1 MPSPGFDQDAELAP
15 IVGATFDE
23 VVRPHVPRILGLPD
37 TLEPLAVHMPAGIAQ
52 QGRHTPI
59 AEAASIYDVTPI
71 TMLALHLCRKTDELR
86 GMTIGTQ
93 ERQGMNELHA
103 DDRSDSHGPSASG
116 LRRPGWPEI
125 LVGLVTWFVM
135 TAALGLWMLQ
145 IPDAQAGLRGNVG
158 LAIGGIAGSVAL
170 ALAALLR
177 IRNLRAFG
185 FRSVAGK
192 WIVIG
197 LGLGVVVNF
206 LNLGVAHGWYALFGE
221 GGEQHDFQSA
231 ATSGVGVLLV
241 TLVTGAILTPFG
253 EEVLFRGVIA
263 NALDRYRAWIS
274 VIGSAVIFGLAH
286 GVSII
291 LPLAIVVGLF
301 NGVLFRKTGSIWPG
315 LALHTVYNG
324 LNLLRIAFFV

>member
-1 MPSPGFDQDAELAP
+1 MDQ
-15 IVGATFDE
+15 V
-23 VVRPHVPRILGLPD
+23 
-37 TLEPLAVHMPAGIAQ
+37 
-52 QGRHTPI
+52 
-59 AEAASIYDVTPI
+59 
-71 TMLALHLCRKTDELR
+71 
-86 GMTIGTQ
+86 
-93 ERQGMNELHA
+93 HA
-103 DDRSDSHGPSASG
+103 DDRSDSHGPPASH

-125 LVGLVTWFVM
+125 IVGLITWFVL
-135 TAALGLWMLQ
+135 TALLGLWMLQ

-177 IRNLRAFG
+177 IRDLRAFG
-185 FRSVAGK
+185 FRPVAGR
-192 WIVIG
+192 WIAIG

-231 ATSGVGVLLV
+231 ADGGITVLFV
-241 TLVTGAILTPFG
+241 TLVAGALLTPFG

-274 VIGSAVIFGLAH
+274 IIASAVIFGLAH
-286 GVSII
+286 GVSVI

-301 NGVLFRKTGSIWPG
+301 NGVLFRRTGSIWPG
-315 LALHTVYNG
+315 LALHAVYNG